1 MPRRVKRD
9 VVIANMVAWLVAA
22 LWLLPFIGLFMVSVR
37 PYREVITQGWW
48 SIIGTYTVDNYIE
61 AWSHPS
67 FSIAWGYVNSL
78 IIAIPS
84 TLIPISSAA
93 LAAYAFSRF
102 SFPVKTYLFLAMIL
116 IMAVPQQMT
125 IIPLFMILKEAGLL
139 NTFQGLILVHSAW
152 GMAWSIF
159 FLKNFF
165 DLLPRELEEAAR
177 VDGAGDFTVFRKV
190 VLPMSLPGIISASV
204 LQFSWVWSDF
214 FYALVFLI
222 DPSKWVVTQRVA
234 SMRGEFQVDW
244 GLISAGSIMAMAV
257 PLILYTFLQK
267 YYIRGF
273 VGWTLKR

>member
-1 MPRRVKRD
+1 MRKPIKRD
-9 VVIANMVAWLVAA
+9 KVVANIVAWLIAVA
-22 LWLLPFIGLFMVSVR
+22 WLLPFIGLFMVSVR
-37 PYREVITQGWW
+37 PYREVITEGWW

-67 FSIAWGYVNSL
+67 FSIAKGYVNSF

-84 TLIPISSAA
+84 TVIPVACAA

-102 SFPVKTYLFLAMIL
+102 SFPVKTYLFLAMVL

-125 IIPLFMILKEAGLL
+125 VIPLFMILKEAGLL
-139 NTFQGLILVHSAW
+139 NTFQGLILIHSAW
-152 GMAWSIF
+152 GMAWIIF

-177 VDGAGDFTVFRKV
+177 VDGASDFTVFRRV
-190 VLPMSLPGIISASV
+190 ILPMSLPGILSAAV

-222 DPSKWVVTQRVA
+222 EPSKWVVTQRIA
-234 SMRGEFQVDW
+234 SMKGEFHVDW
-244 GLISAGSIMAMAV
+244 GLITAGSVMAMAV
-257 PLILYTFLQK
+257 PLVLYTLLQR
-267 YYIRGF
+267 YYVRGF